1 LEDESG
7 GGKVTSDIFGAGA
20 RELVLGNLLLAKIG
34 FGPRACARSELRS
47 AGPFDFPLGSARG
60 FGKTVQAR
68 EGARPW

>member
-1 LEDESG
+1 
-7 GGKVTSDIFGAGA
+7 
-20 RELVLGNLLLAKIG
+20 VLGNLVLAKIG